1 MKSRSNKND
10 LRVKET
16 KKLLEDSLGSLLE
29 EKSFEEIRVMDIC
42 SKAKIHR
49 STFYTYYNDKYE
61 LLKSKLDQYEAKFL
75 DFLRRYKIEEKLV
88 DSHVDIMIEILKYF
102 YFNKKYL
109 KVIFQNNREGSI
121 IKILQKYLEA
131 YIIEGVKDMKQI
143 RHDRPHMVGIM
154 GSFYSG
160 AFISVI
166 GEWILKDCYIT
177 PEELS
182 QYISDIIM
190 QKVFIYKFSLKNFHI
205 SL

>member
-16 KKLLEDSLGSLLE
+16 KKLLEDSLGSLL
-29 EKSFEEIRVMDIC
+29 
-42 SKAKIHR
+42 
-49 STFYTYYNDKYE
+49 E

-190 QKVFIYKFSLKNFHI
+190 QKVFI
-205 SL
+205 

>member
-1 MKSRSNKND
+1 MKSRSNKNN
-10 LRVKET
+10 LRIKET
-16 KKLLEDSLGSLLE
+16 EKLLEDSLGALLE

-49 STFYTYYNDKYE
+49 STFYTYFNDKYE
-61 LLKSKLDQYEAKFL
+61 LLKSRLDKYEAKFL
-75 DFLRRYKIEEKLV
+75 EFLRKYKIEGRLV
-88 DSHVDIMIEILKYF
+88 DSHVDIMSEILKYF

-109 KVIFQNNREGSI
+109 KIIFQNNREGSI

-143 RHDRPHMVGIM
+143 NSNKPFMVEIM

-177 PEELS
+177 PDELA

-190 QKVFIYKFSLKNFHI
+190 QRVFL
-205 SL
+205 

>member
-1 MKSRSNKND
+1 MKNRSKKND
-10 LRVKET
+10 LKIKET
-16 KKLLEDSLGSLLE
+16 QKLLEDSLGALLE

-42 SKAKIHR
+42 SKANIHR

-61 LLKSKLDQYEAKFL
+61 LLKSKLDKYEAKFL
-75 DFLRRYKIEEKLV
+75 EFLRKYKIEGKLV

-143 RHDRPHMVGIM
+143 RSGRPYMVEIM

-190 QKVFIYKFSLKNFHI
+190 QKVFL
-205 SL
+205 

>member
-1 MKSRSNKND
+1 MRSRNNKNN
-10 LRVKET
+10 LKKIET
-16 KKLLEDSLGSLLE
+16 QKLLEDSLGALLE

-42 SKAKIHR
+42 SKANIHR

-61 LLKSKLDQYEAKFL
+61 LLKSKLDKYEAKFL
-75 DFLRRYKIEEKLV
+75 EFLRKYKIEGKLV

-143 RHDRPHMVGIM
+143 QSGRPYMVEIM

-190 QKVFIYKFSLKNFHI
+190 QKVFL
-205 SL
+205 

>member
-1 MKSRSNKND
+1 MRSRNNKNN
-10 LRVKET
+10 LKIKET
-16 KKLLEDSLGSLLE
+16 QKLLEDALGSLLE

-42 SKAKIHR
+42 SKANIHR

-61 LLKSKLDQYEAKFL
+61 LLKSKLDKYEAKFL
-75 DFLRRYKIEEKLV
+75 EFLRKYKIEGKLV

-143 RHDRPHMVGIM
+143 RSGRPYMVEII

-190 QKVFIYKFSLKNFHI
+190 QRVFL
-205 SL
+205 

>member
-1 MKSRSNKND
+1 MKNRSNKND

-16 KKLLEDSLGSLLE
+16 KKLLEDSLGALLE

-42 SKAKIHR
+42 SKTKIHR
-49 STFYTYYNDKYE
+49 STFYTYFNDKYE
-61 LLKSKLDQYEAKFL
+61 LLKSILDKYEAKFL
-75 DFLRRYKIEEKLV
+75 EFLKKYKIEGKLV
-88 DSHVDIMIEILKYF
+88 DFHVDIMIEILNYF
-102 YFNKKYL
+102 YLNKNYL
-109 KVIFQNNREGSI
+109 KVIFKNNREGSI

-143 RHDRPHMVGIM
+143 SSDKPYMIEIM

-190 QKVFIYKFSLKNFHI
+190 QRVFI
-205 SL
+205 

>member
-1 MKSRSNKND
+1 MKSRSNKNN
-10 LRVKET
+10 LRIKET
-16 KKLLEDSLGSLLE
+16 EKLLEDSLGALLE

-49 STFYTYYNDKYE
+49 STFYTYFNDKYE
-61 LLKSKLDQYEAKFL
+61 LLKSRLDKYEAKFL
-75 DFLRRYKIEEKLV
+75 EFLRKYKIEGRLV
-88 DSHVDIMIEILKYF
+88 DSHVDIMSEILKYF

-109 KVIFQNNREGSI
+109 KIIFQNNREGSI

-143 RHDRPHMVGIM
+143 NSNKPFMVEIM

-177 PEELS
+177 PDELA

-190 QKVFIYKFSLKNFHI
+190 QRVFI
-205 SL
+205 

>member
-1 MKSRSNKND
+1 MRSRNNKNNSKK
-10 LRVKET
+10 VET
-16 KKLLEDSLGSLLE
+16 QKLLEETLGTLLE
-29 EKSFEEIRVMDIC
+29 EKSFEEIKVSDIC
-42 SKAKIHR
+42 AKAKIHR

-61 LLKSKLDQYEAKFL
+61 LLKSKLDKYEAKFL
-75 DFLRRYKIEEKLV
+75 DFLRKYKIEGKLT

-102 YFNKKYL
+102 YFNKEYL
-109 KVIFQNNREGSI
+109 KIIFQNNREGSI

-131 YIIEGVKDMKQI
+131 YIIEGVKDIKQV
-143 RHDRPHMVGIM
+143 RSDRPYTVEIM

-177 PEELS
+177 PEELA

-190 QKVFIYKFSLKNFHI
+190 QRVFL
-205 SL
+205 

>member
-1 MKSRSNKND
+1 MKNRSKKNN
-10 LRVKET
+10 LKIKET
-16 KKLLEDSLGSLLE
+16 QKLLEDALGSLLE

-42 SKAKIHR
+42 SKANIHR

-61 LLKSKLDQYEAKFL
+61 LLKSKLDKYEAKFL
-75 DFLRRYKIEEKLV
+75 EFLRKYKIEGKLV

-121 IKILQKYLEA
+121 TKILQKYLEA

-143 RHDRPHMVGIM
+143 RSGRPYMVEIM

-190 QKVFIYKFSLKNFHI
+190 QKVFL
-205 SL
+205 